1 MSMDLKKKK
10 CCHIQCQV
18 CGMIYTA
25 QRNIPFEEM
34 YVKAN
39 CPNCGIVTGL
49 NLGDNEDD
57 VYVYMNENIDPRY
70 Y

>member
-1 MSMDLKKKK
+1 MDLKKKK

-18 CGMIYTA
+18 CGTIYTV

-34 YVKAN
+34 CVKAN
-39 CPNCGIVTGL
+39 CPNCGVVTGL
-49 NLGDNEDD
+49 KLGDNEND

>member
-1 MSMDLKKKK
+1 MSTEWKRKY
-10 CCHIQCQV
+10 HIQCQT
-18 CGMIYTA
+18 CGIIYTV

-34 YVKAN
+34 YVKTN

-49 NLGDNEDD
+49 NLGDNEND
-57 VYVYMNENIDPRY
+57 VYIYMNENVDPRY

>member
-1 MSMDLKKKK
+1 MSIDLKKKK
-10 CCHIQCQV
+10 CCHIQCQT
-18 CGMIYTA
+18 CGIIYTV
-25 QRNIPFEEM
+25 QRNISFEEM

-57 VYVYMNENIDPRY
+57 VYVFMNENVDPRY

>member
-1 MSMDLKKKK
+1 MDLKKKK

-18 CGMIYTA
+18 CGTIYTV

-34 YVKAN
+34 CVKAN
-39 CPNCGIVTGL
+39 CPNCGVVTGL
-49 NLGDNEDD
+49 NLGYNEND